1 MADLPADEA
10 AFKLLTGQALT
21 EPNKAT
27 LKTALGVSS
36 TPVEDYLID
45 DGIHE
50 LTSASGICTPDAA
63 NGVSQKFP
71 LTQAVTDFN
80 PPTNLD
86 DGGSMLIQVLQ
97 NATPFTFGLDTSWKI
112 MGGSDPTEIGSL
124 AAGEYAWLSISR
136 YGTDYLISITTQT
149 G

>member
-10 AFKLLTGQALT
+10 AFKLLTGQTLT

-45 DGIHE
+45 DGIHT

-71 LTQAVTDFN
+71 LTEAVIDFN
-80 PPTNLD
+80 TPTNLD

-97 NATPFTFGLDTSWKI
+97 NATPYTFDLDTAWKV
-112 MGGSDPTEIGSL
+112 MGGGVAADIGSL

-136 YGTDYLISITTQT
+136 YGTDYLISITAQA
-149 G
+149 

>member
-10 AFKLLTGQALT
+10 AFKLLTGQTLT

-45 DGIHE
+45 DGIHT
-50 LTSASGICTPDAA
+50 LTITSGICTPDAA

-71 LTQAVTDFN
+71 LTEAVIDFN
-80 PPTNLD
+80 TPTNLD

-97 NATPFTFGLDTSWKI
+97 NATPYTLDLNAAWKV

-124 AAGEYAWLSISR
+124 DGGEYAWLSISR
-136 YGTDYLISITTQT
+136 YGSHYLISITTQT